1 MGQIAVEMAAKILSY
16 LVTQEQFFTKS
27 LAGPEIQVEADTQPS
42 RRWHAWR
49 SPEIKAQRFIL
60 LMSSIQPQE

>member
-1 MGQIAVEMAAKILSY
+1 MGQVALEMAAKIRSY
-16 LVTQEQFFTKS
+16 LVTQEQMFKKS
-27 LAGPEIQVEADTQPS
+27 LAGPEIQIEADTQPS

>member
-1 MGQIAVEMAAKILSY
+1 MGQVALEMAAKIRSY
-16 LVTQEQFFTKS
+16 LVTQEQMFKKS
-27 LAGPEIQVEADTQPS
+27 LASPEIQIEADTQSS
-42 RRWHAWR
+42 RRWHAWQ